1 MSYDKQKKIT
11 MTPLKRFYN
20 LLELDK
26 KDVYQI
32 FFYAIFAGLISLS
45 LPLGIQAI
53 INFIQSGRVSASWIV
68 LIILV
73 IFGVA
78 LVGIL
83 SLMQLRITENLQQK
97 IFVRAS
103 FEFAARLPKIKMEQL
118 YNSYPPELANRFFD
132 TMTIQKGTS
141 KLLIDFSA
149 ALLQIAFGV
158 ILLSLYHPYFIIF
171 GVLLFFLLYFI
182 FRFSFKS
189 GLETSLK
196 ESKFKYKVAGWL
208 QELARNNY
216 SFKNDLHYN
225 FGLQK
230 NNNIVSEYLNYREK
244 HFSVIKRQFTQL
256 ILFKILITGG
266 LLSIGGFLV
275 LSQQM
280 NIGQFVAAEIII
292 LLVIT
297 SVEKIIIGLETFYD
311 VLTSIEKI
319 GQVTDMELEEDTA
332 FSSDTCY
339 ANISLEIENLTF
351 KFPDSNKE
359 ILSALSLK
367 IEQGEKIA
375 IEGPNSSGK
384 TTLIR
389 ILSGLLQ
396 PTSGTFY
403 INDDTYR
410 KINLKQYRSQIG
422 GIIHGETP
430 FEGTLLENITFNDNS
445 ITTENL
451 KWAIEGVQLS
461 SFVKTLPKGL
471 ETHIFPE
478 GKQLSSSDA
487 EKVLLAR
494 SIIHKPKILFYEDPT
509 DMMDIK
515 VANEIID
522 FLTSEKN
529 NWTIIVSSK
538 NPYWKTKCSRIIT
551 MENGT
556 IQLDL
561 KNK

>member
-1 MSYDKQKKIT
+1 

-26 KDVYQI
+26 KDVSQI

-68 LIILV
+68 LIVLV
-73 IFGVA
+73 VFGVA

-97 IFVRAS
+97 IFVRSS
-103 FEFAARLPKIKMEQL
+103 FEFAARLPKIKFEEL
-118 YNSYPPELANRFFD
+118 YDSYPPELANRFFD

-149 ALLQIAFGV
+149 ALLQITFGI
-158 ILLSLYHPYFIIF
+158 ILLSLYHPYFIVF
-171 GVLLFFLLYFI
+171 GILLLFLLYFI
-182 FRFSFKS
+182 FKFSYHS

-196 ESKFKYKVAGWL
+196 ESKFKYKIASWL
-208 QELARNNY
+208 QEIARNNF
-216 SFKNDLHYN
+216 SFRKEINYN
-225 FGLQK
+225 FALQK
-230 NNNIVSEYLNYREK
+230 NDGLVADYLTYREK

-256 ILFKILITGG
+256 IIFKIIITAS

-292 LLVIT
+292 LLVIN

-319 GQVTDMELEEDTA
+319 GQITDMNLEEIQETD
-332 FSSDTCY
+332 
-339 ANISLEIENLTF
+339 LENLNYLTDITLETENVKF
-351 KFPDSNKE
+351 KFPDSNE
-359 ILSALSLK
+359 TILGAISLK
-367 IEQGEKIA
+367 INQGEKIF
-375 IEGPNSSGK
+375 IEGENGSGK

-396 PTSGTFY
+396 PTSGSFF
-403 INDDTYR
+403 INDDTFR
-410 KINLKQYRSQIG
+410 KIDLKQYRSQIG
-422 GIIHGETP
+422 SIINDETP
-430 FEGTLLENITFNDNS
+430 FEGTILENLTFNDKNIS
-445 ITTENL
+445 QEDL
-451 KWAIEGVQLS
+451 KWAITGVQLTS
-461 SFVKTLPKGL
+461 LIKTLPKGL
-471 ETHIFPE
+471 NTKIFPE
-478 GKQLSSSDA
+478 GRQLSSSNA
-487 EKVLLAR
+487 QKILLAR

-509 DMMDIK
+509 DTMDEK

-522 FLTSEKN
+522 FITSEKN
-529 NWTIIVSSK
+529 KWTIIVSSK
-538 NPYWKTKCSRIIT
+538 NPYWITKCDRTI
-551 MENGT
+551 T
-556 IQLDL
+556 IQNGAIQFDL
-561 KNK
+561 KNN

>member
-1 MSYDKQKKIT
+1 

-103 FEFAARLPKIKMEQL
+103 FEFAARLPKIKMDQL

-230 NNNIVSEYLNYREK
+230 NDNIAAAYLNYREK
-244 HFSVIKRQFTQL
+244 HFNVIKRQFTQL
-256 ILFKILITGG
+256 IIFKILITGG

-275 LSQQM
+275 LSEQM

-319 GQVTDMELEEDTA
+319 GQVTDMELEDDTA

-359 ILSALSLK
+359 ILNDLSLK

-375 IEGPNSSGK
+375 IEGPNGSGK

-389 ILSGLLQ
+389 ILSGLLE

-422 GIIHGETP
+422 GIIQGETP
-430 FEGTLLENITFNDNS
+430 FEGTLLENITFNDKS
-445 ITTENL
+445 ISTENL

-461 SFVKTLPKGL
+461 SFVKTMPKGL

>member
-1 MSYDKQKKIT
+1 

-73 IFGVA
+73 VFGVA

-97 IFVRAS
+97 IFVRSS
-103 FEFAARLPKIKMEQL
+103 FEFAARLPKIKSEQL
-118 YNSYPPELANRFFD
+118 YNTYPPELANRFFD

-149 ALLQIAFGV
+149 ALLQIVFG
-158 ILLSLYHPYFIIF
+158 ILLLSLYHPYFILF
-171 GVLLFFLLYFI
+171 GILLFILLYFI
-182 FRFSFKS
+182 FKFSYQS

-196 ESKFKYKVAGWL
+196 ESKFKYKVASWL
-208 QELARNNY
+208 QEVARNNF
-216 SFKNDLHYN
+216 SFRNELNYDFALK
-225 FGLQK
+225 K
-230 NNNIVSEYLNYREK
+230 NNQIVSDYLNYREK
-244 HFSVIKRQFTQL
+244 HFDVIKRQFSQL
-256 ILFKILITGG
+256 IVFKIIITAS

-275 LSQQM
+275 LSQEM

-292 LLVIT
+292 LLVIN

-319 GQVTDMELEEDTA
+319 GQVTDLELEEDTITKN
-332 FSSDTCY
+332 DTCY
-339 ANISLEIENLTF
+339 TNIVLETENIKF
-351 KFPDSNKE
+351 KFPDSKKE
-359 ILSALSLK
+359 VLNAISIK
-367 IEQGEKIA
+367 IEQGEKIVLDG
-375 IEGPNSSGK
+375 ENGSGK

-389 ILSGLLQ
+389 LLSGLIQ
-396 PTSGTFY
+396 PTSGSFY
-403 INDDTYR
+403 INDDTFR

-422 GIIHGETP
+422 SIIHSETP
-430 FEGTLLENITFNDNS
+430 FEGTILENITFKDPT
-445 ITTENL
+445 IPFEDI
-451 KWAIEGVQLS
+451 KWAIDGVQLS
-461 SFVKTLPKGL
+461 SFIKSLPKGL
-471 ETHIFPE
+471 DTKIFPE
-478 GKQLSSSDA
+478 GKQLSSSNA
-487 EKVLLAR
+487 QKILLAR
-494 SIIHKPKILFYEDPT
+494 SIIHRPKILFYEDPT
-509 DMMDIK
+509 DNMDEK

-522 FLTSEKN
+522 FITSDTNK
-529 NWTIIVSSK
+529 WTVIVSSK
-538 NPYWKTKCSRIIT
+538 NPYWKTKCSRKIT
-551 MENGT
+551 MQNGF
-556 IQLDL
+556 IQLDS
-561 KNK
+561 KTDTSC

>member
-1 MSYDKQKKIT
+1 

-32 FFYAIFAGLISLS
+32 FFYAIFAGLLSLS

-53 INFIQSGRVSASWIV
+53 TNFIQSGRVSASWIV

-83 SLMQLRITENLQQK
+83 SIMQLRITENLQQK
-97 IFVRAS
+97 IFVRSS
-103 FEFAARLPKIKMEQL
+103 FEFAARLPKIESKEL

-141 KLLIDFSA
+141 KLLTDFSA
-149 ALLQIAFGV
+149 ALLQIVFGI

-171 GVLLFFLLYFI
+171 GVLLLALLYFI
-182 FRFSFKS
+182 FKFSFKS

-196 ESKFKYKVAGWL
+196 ESKFKYKVASWL
-208 QELARNNY
+208 QEMARNNF
-216 SFKNDLHYN
+216 SFRNELNYDFALK
-225 FGLQK
+225 K
-230 NNNIVSEYLNYREK
+230 NNSIVTDYLAYREK
-244 HFSVIKRQFTQL
+244 HFDVIKKQFTHL
-256 ILFKILITGG
+256 IIFKVIITGS

-292 LLVIT
+292 LLVIN

-311 VLTSIEKI
+311 VLTSVEKI
-319 GQVTDMELEEDTA
+319 GEVTDLKLED
-332 FSSDTCY
+332 SSNLHSDTCY
-339 ANISLEIENLTF
+339 NNISLEIEDITF
-351 KFPDSNKE
+351 KFPDSEKE
-359 ILSALSLK
+359 ILSTISLK
-367 IEQGEKIA
+367 IEQGDKIV
-375 IEGPNSSGK
+375 INGENGSGK

-396 PTSGTFY
+396 PTSGSFY
-403 INDDTYR
+403 INDDTFR

-422 GIIHGETP
+422 SVIYGEKP
-430 FEGTLLENITFNDNS
+430 FEGTLQENITFNDPS
-445 ITTENL
+445 LSSEDL
-451 KWAIEGVQLS
+451 KWAVDGVQLT
-461 SFVKTLPKGL
+461 SFIKLFPKGL
-471 ETHIFPE
+471 DTRIYPE
-478 GKQLSSSDA
+478 GRQLSSSNA
-487 EKVLLAR
+487 QKVLLAR

-509 DMMDIK
+509 DTMDEK

-522 FLTSEKN
+522 FITSDKN

-538 NPYWKTKCSRIIT
+538 NPYWETKCNRKIT
-551 MENGT
+551 MKNGH

-561 KNK
+561 KK

>member
-1 MSYDKQKKIT
+1 

-73 IFGVA
+73 VFGVA

-97 IFVRAS
+97 IFVRSS
-103 FEFAARLPKIKMEQL
+103 FEFAARLPKIKSEQL
-118 YNSYPPELANRFFD
+118 YNTYPPELANRFFD

-149 ALLQIAFGV
+149 ALLQIVFG
-158 ILLSLYHPYFIIF
+158 ILLLSLYHPYFILF
-171 GVLLFFLLYFI
+171 GILLFILLYFI
-182 FRFSFKS
+182 FKFSYQS

-196 ESKFKYKVAGWL
+196 ESKFKYKVASWL
-208 QELARNNY
+208 QEVARNNF
-216 SFKNDLHYN
+216 SFRNELNYDFALK
-225 FGLQK
+225 K
-230 NNNIVSEYLNYREK
+230 NNQIVSDYLNYREK
-244 HFSVIKRQFTQL
+244 HFDVIKRQFSQL
-256 ILFKILITGG
+256 IVFKIIITAS

-275 LSQQM
+275 LSQEM

-292 LLVIT
+292 LLVIN

-319 GQVTDMELEEDTA
+319 GQVTDLELEEDTITKN
-332 FSSDTCY
+332 DTCY
-339 ANISLEIENLTF
+339 TNIVLETENIKF
-351 KFPDSNKE
+351 KFPDSKKE
-359 ILSALSLK
+359 VLNAISIK

-375 IEGPNSSGK
+375 LDGENGSGK

-389 ILSGLLQ
+389 LLSGLIQ
-396 PTSGTFY
+396 PTSGSFY
-403 INDDTYR
+403 INDDTFR

-422 GIIHGETP
+422 SIIHSETP
-430 FEGTLLENITFNDNS
+430 FEGTILENITFKD
-445 ITTENL
+445 TTIPFEDI
-451 KWAIEGVQLS
+451 KWAIDGVQLS
-461 SFVKTLPKGL
+461 SFIKSLPKGL
-471 ETHIFPE
+471 DTRIFPE
-478 GKQLSSSDA
+478 GKQLSSSNA
-487 EKVLLAR
+487 QKILLAR
-494 SIIHKPKILFYEDPT
+494 SIIHRPKILFYEDPT
-509 DMMDIK
+509 DSMDEK

-522 FLTSEKN
+522 FITSDANK
-529 NWTIIVSSK
+529 WTIVVSSK
-538 NPYWKTKCSRIIT
+538 NPYWKTKCSRKIT
-551 MENGT
+551 MQNGF
-556 IQLDL
+556 IQLDS
-561 KNK
+561 KTDTSC

>member
-1 MSYDKQKKIT
+1 
-11 MTPLKRFYN
+11 MTSLKRFYN

-53 INFIQSGRVSASWIV
+53 TNFIQSGRVSASWII

-73 IFGVA
+73 VFGVA

-103 FEFAARLPKIKMEQL
+103 FEFAARLPKIKTEQL
-118 YNSYPPELANRFFD
+118 HNTYPPELANRFFD
-132 TMTIQKGTS
+132 TMAIQKGTS

-149 ALLQIAFGV
+149 ALLQIVFGV

-171 GVLLFFLLYFI
+171 GVLLFGILYFI
-182 FRFSFKS
+182 FKFSFKS

-196 ESKFKYKVAGWL
+196 ESKFKYKVASWL
-208 QELARNNY
+208 QEIARNNF
-216 SFKNDLHYN
+216 SFKNDLNYN
-225 FGLQK
+225 YGLQK
-230 NNNIVSEYLNYREK
+230 NNNLIDNYLNYREK
-244 HFSVIKRQFTQL
+244 HFDVIKRQFSQL
-256 ILFKILITGG
+256 IVFKILITAS

-292 LLVIT
+292 LLVIN

-319 GQVTDMELEEDTA
+319 GQVTDLELEEDVP
-332 FSSDTCY
+332 FKGDTCY
-339 ANISLEIENLTF
+339 TNISLETENLYF

-359 ILSALSLK
+359 ILNAITLK
-367 IEQGEKIA
+367 IEQGEKIV
-375 IEGPNSSGK
+375 IEGENGSGK

-396 PTSGTFY
+396 PTNGSFY
-403 INDDTYR
+403 INDDTFR
-410 KINLKQYRSQIG
+410 KINLKQFRSQIG
-422 GIIHGETP
+422 CITHSETP
-430 FEGTLLENITFNDNS
+430 FEGSLLENITFNDDTL
-445 ITTENL
+445 TTEDL
-451 KWAIEGVQLS
+451 KWAIDGVQLS
-461 SFVKTLPKGL
+461 SYIKSLPKGL
-471 ETHIFPE
+471 ETRIFPE
-478 GKQLSSSDA
+478 GKQLSSSNA
-487 EKVLLAR
+487 QKLLLAR

-509 DMMDIK
+509 DNMDEK

-522 FLTSEKN
+522 FITSDKN
-529 NWTIIVSSK
+529 KWTIIVSSK
-538 NPYWKTKCSRIIT
+538 NPYWKTKCNRSIT
-551 MENGT
+551 MQNGA

-561 KNK
+561 KTN